1 MSLLEVKK
9 LSVAV
14 GDREIL
20 HAASIGVKRGETV
33 VLLGQNGAGK
43 STLGAAIM
51 GAPGLKIMGGKI
63 KFNGQ
68 DITELTSDK
77 RAKLGVFMAMQ
88 NPVEIPGV
96 SLKELLRTAGG
107 ELKDEYLKALKLS
120 PFLATRDLNV
130 GFSGGEKKKAEILQ
144 MMCLK
149 PKLAIL
155 DETDSGLDVDAA
167 RVVSQVIADYQKQT
181 GMALLIVTHNARI
194 LQKLKVDKAYVLAE
208 GRVIKEGDG
217 KLVKKVERDGFKA
230 FVEV

>member
-107 ELKDEYLKALKLS
+107 ELKDEYLKALKL
-120 PFLATRDLNV
+120 
-130 GFSGGEKKKAEILQ
+130 
-144 MMCLK
+144 
-149 PKLAIL
+149 
-155 DETDSGLDVDAA
+155 
-167 RVVSQVIADYQKQT
+167 
-181 GMALLIVTHNARI
+181 
-194 LQKLKVDKAYVLAE
+194 
-208 GRVIKEGDG
+208 
-217 KLVKKVERDGFKA
+217 
-230 FVEV
+230 